1 MGLKKEIEYIDM
13 PEDVKNYYQYFTRAD
28 IEKLRKAGYKKN
40 FTDIEEGIKEYIKY
54 LNSLQV

>member
-1 MGLKKEIEYIDM
+1 M